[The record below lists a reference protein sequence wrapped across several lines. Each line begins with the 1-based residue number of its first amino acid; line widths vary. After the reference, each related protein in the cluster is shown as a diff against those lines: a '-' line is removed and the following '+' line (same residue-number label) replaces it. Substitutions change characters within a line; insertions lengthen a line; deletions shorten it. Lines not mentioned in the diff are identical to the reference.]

1 LDAGDA
7 ELGGDDASGF
17 GLIAGEE
24 FEIDAEIL

>member
-17 GLIAGEE
+17 GLIAGKE
-24 FEIDAEIL
+24 FEIDAENL